1 LGRVER
7 HTAANRAI
15 TCYLLEQGFGEV
27 TPPKLKYALRGL
39 VSFEGLLKVKSQSFR
54 IRVDIPDWDFVDYPE
69 IYLLDEAEAFRPH
82 VNQLGG
88 ICYLAGGSIIFDRYR
103 PVGSLQHCLKLA
115 AEELERQSTIGYRHD
130 ESKYEFIRY
139 WAEDWS
145 CLLGTVRPE
154 KGIHSTTM
162 SVISGVRRLFSD
174 SAEEI
179 EKIGLII
186 KRELAPTDK
195 KDDLCPAWVIT
206 LEMDPW
212 LDQRGPPK
220 TWMDLWSWLQMV
232 DERAYQRLMC
242 LVNSKAFA
250 EAALCAIL
258 FRYESKWFG
267 VNATISVEIRKQWAL
282 DKLKRGGRSGLSN
295 YLRNVRGGAI
305 KVLPFTTTDVTE
317 PFLHG
322 RNLGSQQGLGG
333 LRIHLVGAGAVG
345 SFLAQQL
352 VRLGAGTEGGEFRI
366 IDTQYLSSEN
376 LGRHVLGL
384 DFLFQMK
391 ASAMATFL
399 MRQFP
404 LANLVGID
412 VDARKVSNLFD
423 CDLLIDATGEEAL
436 SLVLNE
442 QHQELIKSGVN
453 TPAMIFTWVLANGE
467 VVQALLSDGG
477 NHACYDCLHL
487 PEGDEIERQRFRIL
501 KKLPETRFVGCHTMR
516 PYATTAPATAAS
528 LAAQMASDWKAGNPS
543 PRYRTLYLGHG
554 SHLHSPKS
562 DSDPDRLAKC
572 VTCSTI

>member
-1 LGRVER
+1 MGRVER
-7 HTAANRAI
+7 HNAANRAI
-15 TCYLLEQGFGEV
+15 TCYLLEQGFEEV

-39 VSFEGLLKVKSQSFR
+39 VSFEGLLKVKSQRLR

-69 IYLLDEAEAFRPH
+69 IYLLDETETFRPH

-88 ICYLAGGSIIFDRYR
+88 ICYLTGGSIIFDRHR
-103 PVGSLQHCLKLA
+103 PVGNLQLCLKLA
-115 AEELERQSTIGYRHD
+115 AEELERQSAVGYRHD

-139 WAEDWS
+139 WAEDWT

-154 KGIHSTTM
+154 KGIHPTTM

-179 EKIGLII
+179 KKIGLIV

-195 KDDLCPAWVIT
+195 KDDSYPAWVIT

-212 LDQRGPPK
+212 LDQRGPPQ
-220 TWMDLWSWLQMV
+220 TWMDLWRWLQMV
-232 DERAYQRLMC
+232 DVRAYQRLMC

-250 EAALCAIL
+250 EAALCAIV

-267 VNATISVEIRKQWAL
+267 VSATIPVEIRRQWAL
-282 DKLKRGGRSGLSN
+282 DKFKRGGPSGLAN
-295 YLRNVRGGAI
+295 FLRNERGGAI

-317 PFLHG
+317 QFVHG

-333 LRIHLVGAGAVG
+333 LRVHQVGAGAVG

-352 VRLGAGTEGGEFRI
+352 VRLGAGTEEGEFRI
-366 IDTQYLSSEN
+366 FDTQCLSSEN

-404 LANLVGID
+404 LANVVGIEA
-412 VDARKVSNLFD
+412 DARKVSNLFD

-442 QHQELIKSGVN
+442 QHQTLIKSGIN
-453 TPAMIFTWVLANGE
+453 IPPMIFTWVLGNGE

-487 PEGDEIERQRFRIL
+487 PEGDEIDRQRFRIL
-501 KKLPETRFVGCHTMR
+501 KKLPETRFIGCHAMR
-516 PYATTAPATAAS
+516 PYATTAPATAAA
-528 LAAQMASDWKAGNPS
+528 LAAQMAADWKAGNSS
-543 PRYRTLYLGHG
+543 PRFRTLFLGHG
-554 SHLHSPKS
+554 PHLHSPKH
-562 DSDPDRLAKC
+562 DCDPVRLAKC